1 MEKHDINPS
10 VTAPQ
15 SRSGDLWRCWSAMLQ
30 DQSLPPIPHHP
41 CFIPMP
47 IPRRNRGP
55 LIMSCLVLPSVLM
68 RDLDEVIN
76 DAGMH
81 ERGMLHWM
89 DHPEVGR
96 VCLPSSPL
104 RFADAPAPAL
114 KPSPFLNQHEE
125 EVLGGIFGFSAAER
139 AALREAGAIS
149 SAAQVKG

>member
-1 MEKHDINPS
+1 M
-10 VTAPQ
+10 VTDWLSTMTREEAVAATRKFGVPAAP
-15 SRSGDLWRCWSAMLQ
+15 
-30 DQSLPPIPHHP
+30 
-41 CFIPMP
+41 
-47 IPRRNRGP
+47 
-55 LIMSCLVLPSVLM
+55 V

-81 ERGMLHWM
+81 ERGMLHWV

-104 RFADAPAPAL
+104 RFTDAPAPAPAL

-125 EVLGGIFGFSAAER
+125 EVLGGIFGFTAEQR

-149 SAAQVKG
+149 TAAQVKG

>member
-1 MEKHDINPS
+1 
-10 VTAPQ
+10 V
-15 SRSGDLWRCWSAMLQ
+15 
-30 DQSLPPIPHHP
+30 
-41 CFIPMP
+41 
-47 IPRRNRGP
+47 
-55 LIMSCLVLPSVLM
+55 

-81 ERGMLHWM
+81 ERGMLHWVE
-89 DHPEVGR
+89 HPEVGR

-125 EVLGGIFGFSAAER
+125 EVLGGIFGFTAEQR

-149 SAAQVKG
+149 TAAQVKG